1 MVPDNTKNADN
12 AAKNA
17 EPLINLDVNNPD
29 FKAGVM
35 ALANLLQI
43 QRHDDY
49 LVMLK
54 VGFIFLIL
62 DRNYMEKKNLIF

>member
-1 MVPDNTKNADN
+1 MEIMLVPDNSKTADN
-12 AAKNA
+12 ATKNA
-17 EPLINLDVNNPD
+17 EPLINLDV
-29 FKAGVM
+29 KAGVM

-54 VGFIFLIL
+54 NSDFGSGAP
-62 DRNYMEKKNLIF
+62 DTGCSC